1 MGKVISTEI
10 FRILLLR
17 PNTPPSG
24 QHDIILSNISNLDRA
39 WITQKLLF
47 FMPVIDFKV
56 AQRASHIWGGE
67 ACQKTQYDGLFKVTA
82 CGKMLK
88 ALWNLLKIKEI
99 IGDPSMISFFVIIH
113 LVLIYIHLYCSLS
126 PSSTINITEKILFSP
141 CFCSSTFLGYFT
153 PSPLFLPLLIAW
165 KDGQPH

>member
-1 MGKVISTEI
+1 MTSYFPT
-10 FRILLLR
+10 FQ
-17 PNTPPSG
+17 T
-24 QHDIILSNISNLDRA
+24 
-39 WITQKLLF
+39 WIGLESLKNYF

-126 PSSTINITEKILFSP
+126 PSSTINITEKILFFP
-141 CFCSSTFLGYFT
+141 CFWSSTFLGYFT